1 MLGVVDALIQA
12 GILSKINLYCE
23 LLRPRK
29 VLGGIGHGLSS
40 SFFMLL

>member
-12 GILSKINLYCE
+12 GIISKIKLYCE

-29 VLGGIGHGLSS
+29 L
-40 SFFMLL
+40 